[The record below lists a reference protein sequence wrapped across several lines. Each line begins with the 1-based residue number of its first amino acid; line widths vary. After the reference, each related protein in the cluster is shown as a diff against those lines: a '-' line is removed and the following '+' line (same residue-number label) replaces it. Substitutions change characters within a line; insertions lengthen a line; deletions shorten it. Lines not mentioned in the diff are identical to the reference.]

1 MRKKRGKNIKEKYGV
16 ETGFSEN
23 GLPYARVGN
32 NSEILFNIEAL
43 SFTHEPPSGFML
55 KQFMRSAKEFSQHYD
70 VYLVGRKPNLPENYS
85 FDEMAADYVEMIQK
99 ELKKPVNIIG
109 ASTGGQIAQY
119 LAANHPDVVKKLIII
134 SASYKV
140 SQKGAEIEKRAAELF
155 KQEKYGKALAT
166 ILDLI
171 VTSKI
176 KGAFLKL
183 FTRLL
188 GRRFMGEIKYP
199 NDFLNEVRGDVEM
212 NFKERLKDIKAPT
225 LLLSGELDI
234 EYPPELV
241 RETAEGIPNAKMIIY
256 NGYGHN
262 LAAKWK
268 IIKHDILNF
277 LRD

>member
-1 MRKKRGKNIKEKYGV
+1 MSKKDAKYKQKHGI

-43 SFTHEPPSGFML
+43 SFTNEPPSGFML
-55 KQFMRSAKEFSQHYD
+55 KQFMRSAKEFSERFT
-70 VYLVGRKPNLPENYS
+70 VYLVGRKPNLPKNYS
-85 FDEMAADYVEMIQK
+85 FDEMADDYAEMIRK
-99 ELKKPVNIIG
+99 EFKTPVTVIG

-119 LAANHPDVVKKLIII
+119 LAVSHPDIVKRLIIV

-140 SQKGAEIEKRAAELF
+140 SEEGAEIEKRAAEYF
-155 KQEKYGKALAT
+155 KQEKYGKALTA

-171 VTSKI
+171 ISSKI
-176 KGAFLKL
+176 KGVFLKF

-188 GRRFMGEIKYP
+188 GKRFMGDIKYP

-212 NFKERLKDIKAPT
+212 NFKERLKDITAPT
-225 LLLSGELDI
+225 LLLSGESDI

-241 RETAEGIPNAKMIIY
+241 RETAQGIPNAKVIIY
-256 NGYGHN
+256 DGYGHN
-262 LAAKWK
+262 LAGRWK
-268 IIKHDILNF
+268 IIKQDVLSFLNA
-277 LRD
+277 